1 MIPGRGRPRTGSA
14 YERHGVIV
22 VAVNLR
28 PGSRSRRW
36 VDACPPRRDGH
47 PVDLIYARAIAAEL
61 QRRYD
66 AGEWDP
72 EAASLEAPTV
82 APPTL
87 ALPSNASPVET
98 RAKVV
103 ATPAPLPVAQQP
115 PAPRVARAVPVP
127 VAATSPTVLAYAREW
142 IKKQRYESAPKD
154 AARIELYVA
163 KGPLTERLLSELRPR
178 HILEFITWLGDQPS
192 TRGGTLAPRTIRGA
206 YDVLR
211 RSLDA
216 AVIDE
221 LLAANP
227 CSPIRG
233 RLPSIEDKDPTAR
246 ETWLYARED
255 IAKLLTDVRIWP
267 VRRVCY
273 ALQFLTGM
281 RVGELAVLRW
291 RDYDPTMKP
300 LGRLTIRRAVK
311 SVSGRE
317 AQTKTSAVKLV
328 PVHPTLATMLD
339 AWRATGWAAYMG
351 RAPKADDLVAPN
363 KDGRVRNTNRQNRDL
378 GRDCARIGVEHR
390 HQHAMRHTFIT
401 LVQDDGA
408 DGQVIR
414 WITHAPPRTAFDSYT
429 RAQWNR
435 LCEELLKLRIELP
448 VVPS

>member
-1 MIPGRGRPRTGSA
+1 MTTRRGRPRTGSA

-36 VDACPPRRDGH
+36 IEECPPRRDGH
-47 PVDLIYARAIAAEL
+47 PIDLIYARAIASEL

-72 EAASLEAPTV
+72 ESNSSTLPAVVPSAP
-82 APPTL
+82 
-87 ALPSNASPVET
+87 ALPET
-98 RAKVV
+98 TAVMMPRVSVA
-103 ATPAPLPVAQQP
+103 ATPS
-115 PAPRVARAVPVP
+115 PVP
-127 VAATSPTVLAYAREW
+127 VVRPAVVAAARAAAPAKTMTQTVLSYAREW
-142 IKKQRYESAPKD
+142 IKTQRYESAPKD
-154 AARIELYVA
+154 AARIELYLA
-163 KGPLTERLLSELRPR
+163 KGPLADRPLAELRPR
-178 HILEFITWLGDQPS
+178 HVLEYITWLGEQPS
-192 TRGGTLAPRTIRGA
+192 LRGGTLAPRTIRGA

-221 LLAANP
+221 LLTANP
-227 CSPIRG
+227 CAPIRG
-233 RLPSIEDKDPTAR
+233 KLPSIEDKDPTAR
-246 ETWLYARED
+246 ETWVYTRDE
-255 IAKLLTDVRIWP
+255 IVRLLTDPRILP

-273 ALQFLTGM
+273 ALQFVTGM

-291 RDYDPTMKP
+291 KDYDVSMKP

-311 SVSGRE
+311 SVSLRE

-328 PVHPTLATMLD
+328 PVHPALASVLD
-339 AWRATGWAAYMG
+339 AWRASGWAEYMG
-351 RAPKADDLVAPN
+351 QAPKVDDLVVPN
-363 KDGRVRNTNRQNRDL
+363 KDGKVRNTNRQNRDL
-378 GRDCARIGVEHR
+378 GRDCRRIGLVHR

-414 WITHAPPRTAFDSYT
+414 WITHAPPRTAFDNYT

-435 LCEELLKLRIELP
+435 LCEELLKLRIDL
-448 VVPS
+448 SAARS

>member
-1 MIPGRGRPRTGSA
+1 MMTKRGRPRTGSA
-14 YERHGVIV
+14 YVRHGVIV

-36 VDACPPRRDGH
+36 IEECPPRRDGH

-72 EAASLEAPTV
+72 EVMPAVLPAVTAPAAALPPTSSSVMARAPAVVTTPKPAVHRVPVVTSARSVAPAAS
-82 APPTL
+82 
-87 ALPSNASPVET
+87 ASPG
-98 RAKVV
+98 
-103 ATPAPLPVAQQP
+103 
-115 PAPRVARAVPVP
+115 
-127 VAATSPTVLAYAREW
+127 VLSYAREW

-154 AARIELYVA
+154 AARIELYLA
-163 KGPLTERLLSELRPR
+163 KGPLADRPLAELRPR
-178 HILEFITWLGDQPS
+178 HVLEYITWLGEQPS
-192 TRGGTLAPRTIRGA
+192 LRGGTLAPRTIRGA

-221 LLAANP
+221 LLTANP
-227 CSPIRG
+227 CAPIRG
-233 RLPSIEDKDPTAR
+233 KLPSIEDKDPTAR
-246 ETWLYARED
+246 ETWVYTRDE
-255 IAKLLTDVRIWP
+255 IVRLLTDPRILP

-273 ALQFLTGM
+273 ALQFVTGM

-291 RDYDPTMKP
+291 KDYDASMKP

-311 SVSGRE
+311 SVSLRE
-317 AQTKTSAVKLV
+317 AQTKTAAVKLV
-328 PVHPTLATMLD
+328 PVHPALASVLD
-339 AWRATGWAAYMG
+339 AWRAAGWAEYMG
-351 RAPKADDLVAPN
+351 QTPKIDDLVVPN
-363 KDGRVRNTNRQNRDL
+363 KDGKVRNTNRQNRDL
-378 GRDCARIGVEHR
+378 GRDCRRIGLVHR

-414 WITHAPPRTAFDSYT
+414 WITHAPPRTAFDNYT

-435 LCEELLKLRIELP
+435 LCEELLKLRIDL
-448 VVPS
+448 SATHS

>member
-1 MIPGRGRPRTGSA
+1 MTTPRRGRPRTGSA

-36 VDACPPRRDGH
+36 IEPCPPRKDGH
-47 PVDLIYARAIAAEL
+47 PIDLIYARAVAAEL

-72 EAASLEAPTV
+72 EVQTLTAPSVVNALPSGPVSAAPSKLIVKPTVVAVPAAPATTFVTAARAPASTTKAAPTV
-82 APPTL
+82 I
-87 ALPSNASPVET
+87 E
-98 RAKVV
+98 
-103 ATPAPLPVAQQP
+103 
-115 PAPRVARAVPVP
+115 
-127 VAATSPTVLAYAREW
+127 YAREW
-142 IKKQRYESAPKD
+142 VKKQRYESAPKD
-154 AARIELYVA
+154 AARIELYLA
-163 KGPLTERLLSELRPR
+163 KGPLTNIPLPELRPR
-178 HILEFITWLGDQPS
+178 HILEYIGWLQDHPS
-192 TRGGTLAPRTIRGA
+192 ERGGTLAPRTIRGI

-221 LLAANP
+221 IIGANP

-233 RLPSIEDKDPTAR
+233 KLPSIEDKDPLAR
-246 ETWLYARED
+246 EGWLYARED
-255 IAKLLTDVRIWP
+255 IVKLATDARILP

-281 RVGELAVLRW
+281 RVGELAVLRFK
-291 RDYDPTMKP
+291 DYDPAMKP

-311 SVSGRE
+311 SVTLRE

-328 PVHPTLATMLD
+328 PVHPALAAVLD
-339 AWRATGWAAYMG
+339 AWKAEGWKAYMG
-351 RAPKADDLVAPN
+351 REPEDDDLVVPN
-363 KDGRVRNTNRQNRDL
+363 KEGKIRNTNRQNRDL
-378 GRDCARIGVEHR
+378 GRDCKRIGVTHR

-435 LCEELLKLRIELP
+435 LCQELAKLRIDLTLAKK
-448 VVPS
+448 

>member
-1 MIPGRGRPRTGSA
+1 MTTREGRPRTGSA

-36 VDACPPRRDGH
+36 IERCPPRRDGH

-66 AGEWDP
+66 AGEWAPEGETPALPTVTLSAPTLP
-72 EAASLEAPTV
+72 EAAASIVPRVSVNGAPPPPTVVRPPIVTATRTV
-82 APPTL
+82 AP
-87 ALPSNASPVET
+87 
-98 RAKVV
+98 AKSS
-103 ATPAPLPVAQQP
+103 T
-115 PAPRVARAVPVP
+115 
-127 VAATSPTVLAYAREW
+127 PTVLSYAREW

-154 AARIELYVA
+154 AARIEVYLA
-163 KGPLTERLLSELRPR
+163 KGPLAEMALGELRPR
-178 HILEFITWLGDQPS
+178 HVLEYITWLGEQPS
-192 TRGGTLAPRTIRGA
+192 LRGGTLAPRTIRGA

-221 LLAANP
+221 LLTANP
-227 CSPIRG
+227 CAPIRG
-233 RLPSIEDKDPTAR
+233 KLPSIEDKDPTAR
-246 ETWLYARED
+246 ETWLYTREE
-255 IAKLLTDVRIWP
+255 IVRLLTDPRILP

-291 RDYDPTMKP
+291 KDYDPAMKP
-300 LGRLTIRRAVK
+300 LPRLTIRRAVK
-311 SVSGRE
+311 SVSMRE
-317 AQTKTSAVKLV
+317 AQTKTAAVKLV
-328 PVHPTLATMLD
+328 PVHPALAAVLD
-339 AWRATGWAAYMG
+339 AWKAAGWGEYMG
-351 RAPKADDLVAPN
+351 QSPKADDLVVPN
-363 KDGRVRNTNRQNRDL
+363 KDGKVRNTNRQNRDL
-378 GRDCARIGVEHR
+378 GRDCRRIGLEHR

-414 WITHAPPRTAFDSYT
+414 WITHAPPRTAFDNYT

-435 LCEELLKLRIELP
+435 LCEELSKLRIDL
-448 VVPS
+448 SLARS

>member
-1 MIPGRGRPRTGSA
+1 MTNQRGRGRPRTGSA

-28 PGSRSRRW
+28 PGSRARRW
-36 VDACPPRRDGH
+36 IERCPPRRDGH

-72 EAASLEAPTV
+72 EAEATALPEGPPPAPVLPPPAAQNAPGGPVMAPVTLVARMPVVSAARAAAPAKATAPTV
-82 APPTL
+82 L
-87 ALPSNASPVET
+87 G
-98 RAKVV
+98 
-103 ATPAPLPVAQQP
+103 
-115 PAPRVARAVPVP
+115 
-127 VAATSPTVLAYAREW
+127 YAREW

-154 AARIELYVA
+154 AARIELYLA
-163 KGPLTERLLSELRPR
+163 KGPIAEMSLGGLRPR
-178 HILEFITWLGDQPS
+178 HVLEFITWLQDQPS
-192 TRGGTLAPRTIRGA
+192 LRGGTLAPRTVRGA

-227 CSPIRG
+227 CAPIRG
-233 RLPSIEDKDPTAR
+233 KLPSIEDKDPTAR
-246 ETWLYARED
+246 ENWLYTRDE
-255 IAKLLTDVRIWP
+255 IVRLLTDPRIWP

-291 RDYDPTMKP
+291 KDYDPTMKP

-311 SVSGRE
+311 SVSLRE
-317 AQTKTSAVKLV
+317 AQTKTAAVKLV
-328 PVHPTLATMLD
+328 PVHPALATLLD
-339 AWRATGWAAYMG
+339 AWKATGWGEYMG
-351 RAPKADDLVAPN
+351 QSPRADDLVVPN
-363 KDGRVRNTNRQNRDL
+363 KDGKIRNTNRQNRDL
-378 GRDCARIGVEHR
+378 GRDCRRIGIEHR

-401 LVQDDGA
+401 LVQDDGG

-414 WITHAPPRTAFDSYT
+414 WVTHAPPRTAFDNYT

-435 LCEELLKLRIELP
+435 LCEELAKLRIELTLARG
-448 VVPS
+448 

>member
-1 MIPGRGRPRTGSA
+1 MTKQRGRGRPRTGSA

-36 VDACPPRRDGH
+36 VEPCPPRRDGH

-72 EAASLEAPTV
+72 EADAMALPAGSPPAPVLPPSDPRSPFVPPPATTATRTPSVTMARAV
-82 APPTL
+82 APPKST
-87 ALPSNASPVET
+87 T
-98 RAKVV
+98 
-103 ATPAPLPVAQQP
+103 
-115 PAPRVARAVPVP
+115 
-127 VAATSPTVLAYAREW
+127 PTVLSYAREW

-154 AARIELYVA
+154 AARIELYLA
-163 KGPLTERLLSELRPR
+163 KGPLAEMSLGELRPR
-178 HILEFITWLGDQPS
+178 HVLEFITWLQDQPS
-192 TRGGTLAPRTIRGA
+192 LRGGTLAPRTVRGA

-227 CSPIRG
+227 CAPIRG
-233 RLPSIEDKDPTAR
+233 KLPSIEDKDPTAR
-246 ETWLYARED
+246 ETWLYTRDE
-255 IAKLLTDVRIWP
+255 IVRLLSDPRIWP

-291 RDYDPTMKP
+291 KDYDPSMKP

-311 SVSGRE
+311 SVSLRE
-317 AQTKTSAVKLV
+317 AQTKTAAVKLA
-328 PVHPTLATMLD
+328 PVHPALAALLD
-339 AWRATGWAAYMG
+339 AWRAAGWAEYMG
-351 RAPKADDLVAPN
+351 RTPQADDLVVPN
-363 KDGRVRNTNRQNRDL
+363 KDGKVRNTNRQNRDL
-378 GRDCARIGVEHR
+378 GRDCTRIGIEHR

-414 WITHAPPRTAFDSYT
+414 WITHAPPRTAFDNYT

-435 LCEELLKLRIELP
+435 LCEELVKLRIDLAIAP
-448 VVPS
+448 

>member
-1 MIPGRGRPRTGSA
+1 M
-14 YERHGVIV
+14 IV

-28 PGSRSRRW
+28 PGARSRRW
-36 VDACPPRRDGH
+36 IEECPPRRDGH

-72 EAASLEAPTV
+72 EADA
-82 APPTL
+82 
-87 ALPSNASPVET
+87 
-98 RAKVV
+98 V
-103 ATPAPLPVAQQP
+103 ATPALMTPAAALPLSSPSGAPRPSAVSAPTPIAQRVPVITSARSAAPVA
-115 PAPRVARAVPVP
+115 PAAPTTPA
-127 VAATSPTVLAYAREW
+127 SPTVVAYARVW

-154 AARIELYVA
+154 AARIELYLA
-163 KGPLTERLLSELRPR
+163 KGPLADRPLAELRPR
-178 HILEFITWLGDQPS
+178 HVLEYITWLGEQPS
-192 TRGGTLAPRTIRGA
+192 LRGGTLAPRTVRGA

-221 LLAANP
+221 ILTANP
-227 CSPIRG
+227 CAPIRG
-233 RLPSIEDKDPTAR
+233 KLPSIEDKDPTAR
-246 ETWLYARED
+246 ETWVYTRDE
-255 IAKLLTDVRIWP
+255 IVRLLTDPRILP

-273 ALQFLTGM
+273 ALQFVTGM

-291 RDYDPTMKP
+291 KDYDASMKP

-311 SVSGRE
+311 SVSLRE
-317 AQTKTSAVKLV
+317 AQTKTAAVKLV
-328 PVHPTLATMLD
+328 PVHPALASVLD
-339 AWRATGWAAYMG
+339 AWRAAGWAEYMG
-351 RAPKADDLVAPN
+351 QAPKVDDLVVPN
-363 KDGRVRNTNRQNRDL
+363 KDGKVRNTNRQNRDL
-378 GRDCARIGVEHR
+378 GRDCRRIGLVHR

-414 WITHAPPRTAFDSYT
+414 WITHAPPRTAFDNYT

-435 LCEELLKLRIELP
+435 LCEELLKLRIDLSP
-448 VVPS
+448 ARS

>member
-1 MIPGRGRPRTGSA
+1 MKAQRGRPRTGSA

-36 VDACPPRRDGH
+36 IEPCPPRRDGH
-47 PVDLIYARAIAAEL
+47 PIDLIYARAIAVEL

-72 EAASLEAPTV
+72 ENN
-82 APPTL
+82 TL
-87 ALPSNASPVET
+87 ALPAVTPPTLPET
-98 RAKVV
+98 TA
-103 ATPAPLPVAQQP
+103 AI
-115 PAPRVARAVPVP
+115 APRAAVAVAPSPPPV
-127 VAATSPTVLAYAREW
+127 VRSPTVPAARAAAPVKTTTPTVLTYAREW

-154 AARIELYVA
+154 AARIELYLS
-163 KGPLTERLLSELRPR
+163 KGPLAEKPLAELRPR
-178 HILEFITWLGDQPS
+178 HVLEYITWLGEQPS
-192 TRGGTLAPRTIRGA
+192 LRGGTLAPRTIRGA

-221 LLAANP
+221 FLSANP
-227 CSPIRG
+227 CAPIRG
-233 RLPSIEDKDPTAR
+233 KLPSIEDKDPTAR
-246 ETWLYARED
+246 ENWLYTREE
-255 IAKLLTDVRIWP
+255 IVRLLTDARILP

-291 RDYDPTMKP
+291 KDYDPAMKP
-300 LGRLTIRRAVK
+300 LSRLIIRRAVK
-311 SVSGRE
+311 SVSMRE
-317 AQTKTSAVKLV
+317 AQTKTAAVKLV
-328 PVHPTLATMLD
+328 PLHPALAILLD
-339 AWRATGWAAYMG
+339 AWRATGWAEYMG
-351 RAPKADDLVAPN
+351 RSPAADDLVVPN
-363 KDGRVRNTNRQNRDL
+363 KDGKVRNTNRQNRDL
-378 GRDCARIGVEHR
+378 GRDCKRIGLEHR

-408 DGQVIR
+408 DGQIIR
-414 WITHAPPRTAFDSYT
+414 WITHAPPRTAFDNYT

-435 LCEELLKLRIELP
+435 LCEELVKLRIALGYEQ
-448 VVPS
+448 V